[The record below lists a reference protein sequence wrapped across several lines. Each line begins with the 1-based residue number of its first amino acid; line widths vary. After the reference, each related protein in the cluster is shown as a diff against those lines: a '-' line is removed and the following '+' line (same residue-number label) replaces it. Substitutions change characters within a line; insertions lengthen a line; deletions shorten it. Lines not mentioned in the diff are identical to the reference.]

1 MDECCAKST
10 RFATQIVVSSAHEKA
25 HELTENTK
33 KTRMKVRHKT
43 KEC

>member
-1 MDECCAKST
+1 MSAVQSQLDLL
-10 RFATQIVVSSAHEKA
+10 RNFVVSSAHEKA
-25 HELTENTK
+25 HELTENMK